1 MCNEKQAW
9 DVELSEPLQRKWKK
23 WEQSLSLKE
32 AVLPSLASYQEPL
45 VVELRS
51 FGDASGQGVGATVYA
66 VVRQPSGNT
75 QRLVAAKAHLA
86 KQGQT
91 IPRLQLLAAHTAT
104 NLVTNVKNALEG
116 LPISR
121 IYGWLD
127 STVALQRIQGDREY
141 KQFVQ
146 NHVRKIQA
154 YSDIVWQHV
163 GTVENPP
170 DLASQGGLVTG
181 SNL

>member
-23 WEQSLSLKE
+23 GEQSSPE
-32 AVLPSLASYQEPL
+32 RGCAAFTCQIQEPL

-51 FGDASGQGVGATVYA
+51 FGDASRQGVGATVYA
-66 VVRQPSGNT
+66 VVRQPSGKT
-75 QRLVAAKAHLA
+75 ERLVAAKAQLA
-86 KQGQT
+86 KQGKT
-91 IPRLQLLAAHTAT
+91 IPRLQLVAEHTAT

-170 DLASQGGLVTG
+170 DLASQGGLVTR